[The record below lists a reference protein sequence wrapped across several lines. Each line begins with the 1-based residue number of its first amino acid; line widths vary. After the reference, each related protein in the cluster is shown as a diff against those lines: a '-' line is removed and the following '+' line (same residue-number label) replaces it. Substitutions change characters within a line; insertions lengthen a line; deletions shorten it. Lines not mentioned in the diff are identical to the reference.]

1 MAPSSPLLWEWRG
14 HPIGWLREGPPGAP
28 CAVVLI
34 HGFGANGRH
43 WRHNMPVLAEAAE
56 VFAIDL
62 LGFGSSAK
70 PPSHLLGEVQ
80 RPGSVRYCF
89 ALWAELVADFVEH
102 HICRGAPKR
111 KVHLV
116 GNSIGGVVALASAK
130 LLNERGHP
138 PQQVI
143 LIDCAQ
149 RTLDEK
155 RVHELP
161 YLQQLTRPLLK
172 RLVQQRWLTTSLF
185 RFLARPPYIRRVLAV
200 AYPTGA
206 NVDDELVDLLFQP
219 STDPGAPESF
229 RGFVNLFSDVLAPD
243 LLADLPVPVRMIW
256 GSRDPWESPKEAQR
270 WAQDYSSI
278 RELRV
283 MEGLGHCPHDE
294 APERINPILLE
305 WLGEN
310 QCT

>member
-1 MAPSSPLLWEWRG
+1 MAPSSPLLWDWRG
-14 HPIGWLREGPPGAP
+14 HRIGWVREGPPGAP
-28 CAVVLI
+28 RAVVLI
-34 HGFGANGRH
+34 HGFGANRRH
-43 WRHNMPVLAEAAE
+43 WRHNIPVLAEAAE

-70 PPSHLLGEVQ
+70 PPSRLQGEIP
-80 RPGSVRYCF
+80 RPGAVLYGF
-89 ALWAELVADFVEH
+89 ALWAELVADFVQQHVREGSPGREV
-102 HICRGAPKR
+102 I
-111 KVHLV
+111 LV

-130 LLNERGHP
+130 LLSQRGTP
-138 PQQVI
+138 PKEVI

-161 YLQQLTRPLLK
+161 LLQQLTRPLLK
-172 RLVQQRWLTTSLF
+172 RMVQQRWLTTSLF
-185 RFLARPPYIRRVLAV
+185 RFFARPPYIRRVLAV

-206 NVDDELVDLLFQP
+206 HVDDELVDLLYQP

-256 GSRDPWESPKEAQR
+256 GSRDPWESTAEAQR
-270 WAQDYSSI
+270 WAREFPII

-283 MEGLGHCPHDE
+283 LEGLGHCPHDE
-294 APERINPILLE
+294 APDKVNPILLE
-305 WLGEN
+305 WLGQN
-310 QCT
+310 